1 MEIKVGQSIV
11 DIALQATGNADQAL
25 PIALSNGL
33 CLTEQLTPG
42 AILEIPQGT
51 HVDMDVLEVYREKN
65 ILPATATTS
74 QQEALNPFGGIEYMG
89 IEIDFIV
96 S

>member
-1 MEIKVGQSIV
+1 MEVKAGQSIF
-11 DIALQATGNADQAL
+11 DIALQATGNADYAL

-42 AILEIPQGT
+42 IILEIPS
-51 HVDMDVLEVYREKN
+51 DIYPEREVLQVYREKN
-65 ILPATATTS
+65 ILPATATTA
-74 QQEALNPFGGIEYMG
+74 QQEAINPFGGIGYMG